1 MIYFNDPVAIITSEY
16 MYAAD
21 FAQNSETD
29 TSEKVA

>member
-1 MIYFNDPVAIITSEY
+1 MIYFNDPVAIITSE
-16 MYAAD
+16 YAAD